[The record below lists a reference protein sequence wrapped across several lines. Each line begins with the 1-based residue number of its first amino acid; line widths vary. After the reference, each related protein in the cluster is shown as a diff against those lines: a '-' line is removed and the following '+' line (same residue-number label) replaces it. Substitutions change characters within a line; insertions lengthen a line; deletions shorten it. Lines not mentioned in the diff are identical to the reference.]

1 MPSTDVATVEES
13 SPELLP
19 PTQAPSVAARQML
32 LAHAEMMQTAYQ
44 LAAKM
49 VNTTMVPTRF
59 LRKPEDATAAILYGA
74 ELGLNPIQALQ
85 RIIPIHGM
93 PSLEARTMVAL
104 LKARGYKIRTTAQSD
119 ESVTVQGIDLDGEA
133 YEATWT
139 IERAKQAGYVPTID
153 EKTGKYRTNSK
164 GNLIGNEK
172 YLTDPQ
178 AMLKAKAQS
187 EVCRDMAPDVLLG
200 ISYTSEE
207 LQSENWDNGAT
218 LAQQQAQA
226 PKGRGAVITTD
237 DILADEVPVPAEPAP
252 DAARAEAV
260 QRAKDHLA
268 AGTMPDPAEDIEA
281 AEVYAEENLD
291 GDEALVYLS
300 GGDGVVEDQPA
311 DEHKA
316 PHVHAAVEAE
326 PEPVAAEPEPQPE
339 NAPGEPEPEPEKP
352 KKSSRRAALDRRM
365 IKLFGAADV
374 AEDNTDDQVIVC
386 RFIVGRDNFQTV
398 DELTDVEVGQ
408 VCDQLYQWQQAK
420 TLGDKVTDVL
430 NNATLALESE

>member
-1 MPSTDVATVEES
+1 
-13 SPELLP
+13 
-19 PTQAPSVAARQML
+19 
-32 LAHAEMMQTAYQ
+32 
-44 LAAKM
+44 
-49 VNTTMVPTRF
+49 
-59 LRKPEDATAAILYGA
+59 
-74 ELGLNPIQALQ
+74 
-85 RIIPIHGM
+85 
-93 PSLEARTMVAL
+93 
-104 LKARGYKIRTTAQSD
+104 
-119 ESVTVQGIDLDGEA
+119 
-133 YEATWT
+133 
-139 IERAKQAGYVPTID
+139 
-153 EKTGKYRTNSK
+153 
-164 GNLIGNEK
+164 
-172 YLTDPQ
+172 
-178 AMLKAKAQS
+178 
-187 EVCRDMAPDVLLG
+187 
-200 ISYTSEE
+200 
-207 LQSENWDNGAT
+207 
-218 LAQQQAQA
+218 
-226 PKGRGAVITTD
+226 
-237 DILADEVPVPAEPAP
+237 
-252 DAARAEAV
+252 
-260 QRAKDHLA
+260 
-268 AGTMPDPAEDIEA
+268 MPDPAEDIEA